1 MKRTVNTLPDPTP
14 ESVVLWLSQL
24 DRAKVHDAGW
34 QEVNKRFH
42 AIARAV
48 RPFVR
53 KQYPDAADQEA
64 FFDGLT
70 LALMTMGHFADVG
83 QLAERLGTIKASEV
97 AHSAK
102 KDAPRTGPSV
112 K

>member
-24 DRAKVHDAGW
+24 DRHKIHNEGW
-34 QEVNKRFH
+34 QETNRRFH

-53 KQYPDAADQEA
+53 EQYPDAADQEA

-70 LALMTMGHFADVG
+70 LALMTMGHFTDVE
-83 QLAERLGTIKASEV
+83 QLAQRLGTIEANERVRKSETEDSS
-97 AHSAK
+97 HI
-102 KDAPRTGPSV
+102 DR
-112 K
+112 

>member
-14 ESVVLWLSQL
+14 ESVVRWLSQL
-24 DRAKVHDAGW
+24 DRHKIHNEGW
-34 QEVNKRFH
+34 QETNRRFH
-42 AIARAV
+42 IITRAA

-53 KQYPDAADQEA
+53 EQYPDAADQEA

-83 QLAERLGTIKASEV
+83 QLAQRLGTIKASEMTR
-97 AHSAK
+97 K
-102 KDAPRTGPSV
+102 PENKDSSPVDR
-112 K
+112 